1 MSVFERHGHYYI
13 DFYFRGRRRRE
24 KVGVSKGEAIQALA
38 VRESAIAR
46 GKFKLVPKRGV
57 PTFAVFSQKYLETF
71 SINRR
76 SHYVER
82 YVIRALQNF
91 FWGATS
97 L

>member
-38 VRESAIAR
+38 VRE
-46 GKFKLVPKRGV
+46 FKLVPKRGV